1 MLAGNAK
8 RIFKPLINVNKGLLK
23 AIMSHALEQMKAA
36 GIGDICQS
44 SSSKL
49 PTSCLHGY
57 SASLHKLHGSTFFWE
72 AIKEINHD
80 CPGRNN
86 SHFGLENE
94 GWKMSCVLSVRHLP
108 WVFSFQTWCGDFPFG
123 KVSRTLLS
131 KQSTSPD
138 VNTAKHARSLRK
150 VEEDKSLCVVF
161 LQCSEIES
169 GCLEI
174 FQSQFGNPRMSPFEF
189 LADRRNKTLERWLAP
204 LNVSCAIMS
213 HSLISFQAARI
224 GVICQSSSSKLS
236 TSCLHGYSASLHKL
250 HGSTFFWKAIFV
262 TPTIVLAGT
271 IHTLAWKMRVEK
283 CHLSF
288 GYGILPGSFPFQTWY
303 GDFQFWGC
311 ISIRTLSSH
320 ESNSLD
326 VNTAKNARSRGKDE
340 GDKVTLCDVWCSCN
354 VQNRKWLLWD
364 LPISVRKS
372 TNIARWVLIRHY
384 FLIEK

>member
-1 MLAGNAK
+1 M
-8 RIFKPLINVNKGLLK
+8 
-23 AIMSHALEQMKAA
+23 
-36 GIGDICQS
+36 
-44 SSSKL
+44 
-49 PTSCLHGY
+49 
-57 SASLHKLHGSTFFWE
+57 
-72 AIKEINHD
+72 
-80 CPGRNN
+80 
-86 SHFGLENE
+86 
-94 GWKMSCVLSVRHLP
+94 
-108 WVFSFQTWCGDFPFG
+108 
-123 KVSRTLLS
+123 
-131 KQSTSPD
+131 
-138 VNTAKHARSLRK
+138 
-150 VEEDKSLCVVF
+150 
-161 LQCSEIES
+161 
-169 GCLEI
+169 EI

-288 GYGILPGSFPFQTWY
+288 GYGILPGSFPFQTWC

-320 ESNSLD
+320 ESMMSIRPKMQEAREKMKETRSLC
-326 VNTAKNARSRGKDE
+326 VMCGVLAMFR
-340 GDKVTLCDVWCSCN
+340 
-354 VQNRKWLLWD
+354 NRKWLLWD

-384 FLIEK
+384 FLIEEIRRWNAGWQR

>member
-36 GIGDICQS
+36 GIGVICQS

-57 SASLHKLHGSTFFWE
+57 SSSLHKLHGSTFFWE
-72 AIKEINHD
+72 AIKENNHD

-108 WVFSFQTWCGDFPFG
+108 WVFSFSDMVWRL
-123 KVSRTLLS
+123 SLLEKYQELCWAS
-131 KQSTSPD
+131 KAPHLTSIRP
-138 VNTAKHARSLRK
+138 NMQEACERLKKTRSLC
-150 VEEDKSLCVVF
+150 VVVF

-288 GYGILPGSFPFQTWY
+288 GYGILPGSFPFQTWC

-326 VNTAKNARSRGKDE
+326 VNTAKNARSSRKDE

-354 VQNRKWLLWD
+354 VQK
-364 LPISVRKS
+364 
-372 TNIARWVLIRHY
+372 
-384 FLIEK
+384 